1 VVAWSVNYINSWC
14 PYEYP
19 LSVEKH
25 VHQRKGN
32 MSIGNNEAVTE
43 RHTTKLYDRHVD
55 KYIKEE
61 VKKELLMNSITRC
74 IRKNSSTRR

>member
-1 VVAWSVNYINSWC
+1 
-14 PYEYP
+14 
-19 LSVEKH
+19 
-25 VHQRKGN
+25 